1 MVMEGCARQGKLPPP
16 FSAMAGDNVTAS
28 GGQVVC
34 TADDVVDV
42 GSDEGQTVVDAL
54 LWVCGRW
61 SLSCWDLVLPLAT
74 ACRIRFLTPW

>member
-1 MVMEGCARQGKLPPP
+1 
-16 FSAMAGDNVTAS
+16 MAGGNVTAS

-54 LWVCGRW
+54 LWVRGRW
-61 SLSCWDLVLPLAT
+61 LLSCWDLVFPLAT
-74 ACRIRFLTPW
+74 ACALVEVDDGDFSHRRASLRLP